1 MVKKLDKEVRAKVVT
16 LLTVY
21 RSNLDILSHLE
32 KEEICI
38 SLRSVERIRQLEKK
52 KAEGWTPEPRKLP
65 PHM

>member
-32 KEEICI
+32 KTKYALAYGALNVFA
-38 SLRSVERIRQLEKK
+38 SWKR
-52 KAEGWTPEPRKLP
+52 
-65 PHM
+65 